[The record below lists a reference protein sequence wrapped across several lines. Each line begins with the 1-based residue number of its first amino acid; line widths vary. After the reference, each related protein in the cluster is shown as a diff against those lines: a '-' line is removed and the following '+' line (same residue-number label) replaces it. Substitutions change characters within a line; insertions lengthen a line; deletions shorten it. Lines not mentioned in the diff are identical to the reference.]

1 MLMKK
6 EKWMQIGSG
15 IGIIAIDLFLFLS
28 LLIPQ
33 EWLSEEMLE
42 GAGVLVPILAFVGW
56 GNVSKSIG
64 LELEEEDLETDEPSV
79 PSTSKKIS
87 LIVKIVVGVVGA
99 ALILLIGVPNQWVTS
114 KEEKIVAIIMVSM
127 IMLGLS
133 IANMIQKNKMRST
146 FRHVK

>member
-1 MLMKK
+1 MKK

-99 ALILLIGVPNQWVTS
+99 ALILLIAVPNQWVTS
-114 KEEKIVAIIMVSM
+114 KEEKIVAIILVSM

>member
-1 MLMKK
+1 MKK

-15 IGIIAIDLFLFLS
+15 IGIIVIDLFLFLS

-33 EWLSEEMLE
+33 EWLSEVMLE
-42 GAGVLVPILAFVGW
+42 GAGVLVPILAFAGL

-64 LELEEEDLETDEPSV
+64 LELEEEDLETDEPSAS
-79 PSTSKKIS
+79 STSKKIS
-87 LIVKIVVGVVGA
+87 FIVKIIVGVVGA

-114 KEEKIVAIIMVSM
+114 KKEKIVAIIMVSM

-133 IANMIQKNKMRST
+133 IANMIQKNKMRSSESKAT
-146 FRHVK
+146 K

>member
-1 MLMKK
+1 MKK

-33 EWLSEEMLE
+33 EWLSEEMLD
-42 GAGVLVPILAFVGW
+42 GAGVLVPILAFAGL

-133 IANMIQKNKMRST
+133 IANMIQKNKMQN
-146 FRHVK
+146 

>member
-1 MLMKK
+1 MKK
-6 EKWMQIGSG
+6 EKWLQIGSG

-33 EWLSEEMLE
+33 EWLSEEMLD
-42 GAGVLVPILAFVGW
+42 GAGVLVPILAFAGL

-64 LELEEEDLETDEPSV
+64 LELEEEDLETDETSV
-79 PSTSKKIS
+79 PSASKKIT

-99 ALILLIGVPNQWVTS
+99 ALILLVGVPNQWVTS

-133 IANMIQKNKMRST
+133 IANMIQKNKMQN
-146 FRHVK
+146 

>member
-1 MLMKK
+1 MKK
-6 EKWMQIGSG
+6 EKWLQIGSG
-15 IGIIAIDLFLFLS
+15 IGIIVVDLFLFLS

-33 EWLSEEMLE
+33 EWLSEEMLD
-42 GAGVLVPILAFVGW
+42 GAGVLVPILAFAGL

-64 LELEEEDLETDEPSV
+64 LELEEEDSETDEPSAS
-79 PSTSKKIS
+79 STSKKIS
-87 LIVKIVVGVVGA
+87 LIVKIIVGVVGA

-114 KEEKIVAIIMVSM
+114 KEEKIVAIILVSL

-146 FRHVK
+146 VRHVK

>member
-1 MLMKK
+1 MKK

-114 KEEKIVAIIMVSM
+114 KEEKK
-127 IMLGLS
+127 
-133 IANMIQKNKMRST
+133 Q
-146 FRHVK
+146 